1 MEEPTIGVDIDDLR
15 MPAKEAIRTAG
26 ELGFNAVELPAVTG
40 DFSPQE
46 LSSSGRRHLLR
57 YLRDHGLS
65 LAALGAD
72 MPGSRFTDPG
82 SVDLR
87 IARTRAI
94 LELAAGLRSKV
105 VTASVGA
112 LTHPDTGEPSPVALE
127 ALGQIGDHADL
138 LGATFALRPSYDS
151 ADRLV
156 RILDELRCP
165 ALKIGLDPAAA
176 VMVGINPLSLVEH
189 FADQI
194 AIVHARDAWGRG
206 KSIWPR
212 CMPCSR
218 PVNTG
223 AHTFFAAL
231 TRKALRPIWPKG
243 ERRCS
248 STCGRCSPC
257 EMLSV
262 RLSVSLTNKPG
273 KTGARTA
280 GGECVPLSSPERFS
294 SWNLLAELWRAASPC
309 GGCRSW

>member
-194 AIVHARDAWGRG
+194 AIVHARDATVGGAQQSGHETRLGEGEVDLATLYAMLEASEYGGAHILRRTDSQSPASDLAQGRAALL
-206 KSIWPR
+206 KHL
-212 CMPCSR
+212 R
-218 PVNTG
+218 PV
-223 AHTFFAAL
+223 
-231 TRKALRPIWPKG
+231 
-243 ERRCS
+243 
-248 STCGRCSPC
+248 
-257 EMLSV
+257 
-262 RLSVSLTNKPG
+262 
-273 KTGARTA
+273 
-280 GGECVPLSSPERFS
+280 
-294 SWNLLAELWRAASPC
+294 
-309 GGCRSW
+309 